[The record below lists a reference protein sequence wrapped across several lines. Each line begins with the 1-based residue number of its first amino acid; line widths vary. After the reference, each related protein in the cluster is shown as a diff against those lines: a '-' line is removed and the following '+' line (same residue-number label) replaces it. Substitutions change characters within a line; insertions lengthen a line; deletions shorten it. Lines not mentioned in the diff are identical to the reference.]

1 MDRWQRWRC
10 RALCRYRREANKVE
24 PIALA
29 VMISLTATGVAASL
43 SVAVA
48 KIVVTKNK
56 VRLTREALKGVE
68 GPDRPAVL
76 QALAEVL

>member
-1 MDRWQRWRC
+1 MD
-10 RALCRYRREANKVE
+10 

-29 VMISLTATGVAASL
+29 VMISLTATGMTASI
-43 SVAVA
+43 SAAVA
-48 KIVVTKNK
+48 RVVITNNK
-56 VRLTREALKGVE
+56 VRVTRDVLKGVE

>member
-1 MDRWQRWRC
+1 MD
-10 RALCRYRREANKVE
+10 
-24 PIALA
+24 PIALGLT
-29 VMISLTATGVAASL
+29 ISATATGVSTSV

-48 KIVVTKNK
+48 KVVVTKNK
-56 VRLTREALKGVE
+56 VRLAREVLKGVD